1 MTSHILKD
9 AVLEFATKTTPQLTV
24 IDKVRNSKSFLVG
37 ISFLLNLL
45 LKQEVID
52 LNDPDSENFIQQLT
66 HELDSL
72 LKINFDSLLAT
83 NKKITLEQLDSEPL
97 LIQDSWNEFV
107 RINQLDKIFAPET
120 MKLIKRIYYAGSGC
134 TVRQLL
140 LKSNLSTFHA
150 SCTSMIAELTSFQQL
165 VELDMN

>member
-1 MTSHILKD
+1 MSSHILKD
-9 AVLEFATKTTPQLTV
+9 AVIEFATKTTPKLTV
-24 IDKVRNSKSFLVG
+24 IEKVNNSKSFLVG
-37 ISFLLNLL
+37 IAFLLTLL
-45 LKQEVID
+45 LKREVID
-52 LNDPDSENFIQQLT
+52 LNDPDSENFIQQLL

-72 LKINFDSLLAT
+72 LKINFETLLAT
-83 NKKITLEQLDSEPL
+83 NKNITLEQLDSEPL

-107 RINQLDKIFAPET
+107 ISNQLNKLFVPDA

-150 SCTSMIAELTSFQQL
+150 ACTSMIAELTSFQQL
-165 VELDMN
+165 VELDIN

>member
-1 MTSHILKD
+1 MTAHILKD
-9 AVLEFATKTTPQLTV
+9 AVIEFATKTTPQFTV
-24 IDKVRNSKSFLVG
+24 VEKVRNSKSFLVG
-37 ISFLLNLL
+37 ISFLLTLL
-45 LKQEVID
+45 LKREVID
-52 LNDPDSENFIQQLT
+52 LTDPDSEDFVQQLL

-72 LKINFDSLLAT
+72 LKINFETLLAT
-83 NKKITLEQLDSEPL
+83 NKNITLEQLDSEPL

-107 RINQLDKIFAPET
+107 TTNQLDELFIPET

-134 TVRQLL
+134 AVRQLL